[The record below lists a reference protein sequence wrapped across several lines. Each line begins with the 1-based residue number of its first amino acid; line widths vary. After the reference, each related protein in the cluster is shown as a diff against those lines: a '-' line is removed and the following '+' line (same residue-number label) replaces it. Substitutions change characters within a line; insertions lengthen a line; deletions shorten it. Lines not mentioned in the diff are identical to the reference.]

1 MDAES
6 LKNYYASMQ
15 KLYDACQPLR
25 DIIAEHPELEEEIVT
40 ELGKGMTQSF
50 AGNFYAGMKP

>member
-1 MDAES
+1 
-6 LKNYYASMQ
+6 MQ
-15 KLYDACQPLR
+15 DDQWDPGDPPKLYDACQPLR